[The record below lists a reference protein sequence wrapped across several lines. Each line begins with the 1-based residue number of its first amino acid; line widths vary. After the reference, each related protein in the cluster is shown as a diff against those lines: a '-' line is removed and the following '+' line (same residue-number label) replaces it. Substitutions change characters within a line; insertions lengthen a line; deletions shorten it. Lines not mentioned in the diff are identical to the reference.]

1 MLLDLFITHW
11 TEDWSV
17 GEKGFRMLSMQREV
31 DWSQIRITMVHD
43 GTEPFPEKY
52 FKGMPFTVNQVSVPH
67 GGIAAARNWCID
79 HSEAEWIKW
88 CDFDDMFEGVYSL
101 KIIMDALNSDRYDM
115 IWFELLFDDHGK
127 IINRTNRDPVF
138 VHNKVF
144 RRSFLQRKNIRFN
157 EELTWCEDSAFLA
170 VVEMDIDKLR
180 IHKIRSFIP
189 IYVYIVRD
197 GSLCN
202 KPEIRFA
209 NLESFFRRHCYVAEE
224 YRKRNRYDDYC
235 QMCVRTIADS
245 YYTLVKAPGITEDKS
260 GLEKRVW
267 EWYRENRQAIRDCK
281 RPQRELVMKAVN
293 KERFDGGKIT
303 WEEIQ
308 EWIEGK
314 EEAHETDNT
323 GRILRWS

>member
-17 GEKGFRMLSMQREV
+17 GEKGFRMLAMQRAV
-31 DWSQIRITMVHD
+31 DWGQIRITMVHD

-52 FKGMPFTVNQVSVPH
+52 FKGMPFTVNQVSIPH

-79 HSEAEWIKW
+79 NSEAEWIKW

-144 RRSFLQRKNIRFN
+144 RRSFLQRKKIRFN

-235 QMCVRTIADS
+235 QMCLRTLADS
-245 YYTLVKAPGITEDKS
+245 YYTLEKAPGITEDKS

-267 EWYRENRQAIRDCK
+267 EWYEENKEGVMNCK

-293 KERFDGGKIT
+293 RERYDGGKIT
-303 WEEIQ
+303 LDEVM
-308 EWIEGK
+308 EWIERK
-314 EEAHETDNT
+314 VKT
-323 GRILRWS
+323 